1 MKTKKDIIAL
11 VAKKNKE
18 IEERKIIKK

>member
-11 VAKKNKE
+11 IAKKNKE